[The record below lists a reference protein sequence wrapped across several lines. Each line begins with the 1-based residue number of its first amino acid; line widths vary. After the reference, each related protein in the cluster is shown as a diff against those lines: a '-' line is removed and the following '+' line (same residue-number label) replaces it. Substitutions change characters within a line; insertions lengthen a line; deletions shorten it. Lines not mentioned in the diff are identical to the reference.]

1 MKTETKVIKGRQGI
15 ARNRHTPLCL
25 GLLLAL
31 SPLAAAVAD
40 ARKDGETELPDMVI
54 SGESTSATQPPGV
67 TTLGKVPLKP
77 RELPQSASVI
87 DHERL
92 EQQNLFSLD
101 EAMQQ
106 ATGVTVQPFQL
117 LTTAYYVRGFKVDSF
132 ELDGVPALLGN
143 TASSPQDM
151 AIYERVEILRGS
163 NGLLHGT
170 GNPAATVNLVRK
182 RPQREF
188 AASTT
193 LSAGRWDRYRAEV
206 DVGGPLSASGNV
218 RGRAVAAYE
227 DRDYFYDVAD
237 QGTRLLY
244 GVTEF
249 DLSPD
254 TLLTVGAQY
263 QHIDS
268 ITNMAGVPMAKDGS
282 NLGLSR
288 DTYLDVDWDRFKW
301 DTYRAF
307 GSLEQQL
314 GGGWKGKV
322 SAEYQEAD
330 SRLRYAGS
338 FGAIDPQTGDGGQ
351 LMGAAYKFKSIQRS
365 LDANLNGPVRL
376 FGLTHELLGGVTYAQ
391 GETRQDTARFLNLP
405 NTPVNVY
412 RWDPHGVP
420 RPQIGQYTSPGT
432 TTTTQ
437 KGLYALGRIKLAE
450 PLTLVVGGRESW
462 WDQDTPA
469 TRFKPGRQ
477 FTPYGGLIWDF
488 ARDWSWYVSYAE
500 VYQPQADRQTWNSE
514 PLSPVEGKTYET
526 GIKGKLADGRLN
538 LSLAAFRIDLENN
551 PQEDPDHPG
560 PPNNPFYISGGKV
573 RSQGFE
579 LEGTGYLTPYW
590 SLSAGYTYT
599 STEYLKDSQNDSGTR
614 YSTFTPRHLL
624 RLWSNYDLPWQDRR
638 WSVGGGL
645 QAQSD
650 YSVDY
655 RGVSMRQGGYALVNM
670 RLGYKIDEHWTAAV
684 NVNNLFDRTYYQSLF
699 NPNWN
704 NRYGEPRS
712 FNVSLRGAF

>member
-244 GVTEF
+244 GVTGF

-526 GIKGKLADGRLN
+526 GIKGELADGRLN

-684 NVNNLFDRTYYQSLF
+684 NVNNLFDRTYYQSLS